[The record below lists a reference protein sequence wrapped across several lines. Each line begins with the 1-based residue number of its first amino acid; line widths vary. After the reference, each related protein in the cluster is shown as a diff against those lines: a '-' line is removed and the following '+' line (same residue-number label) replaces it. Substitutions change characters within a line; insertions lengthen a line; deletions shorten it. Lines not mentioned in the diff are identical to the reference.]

1 MQPVSSSKPFAVSA
15 TDSESRLSLQ
25 PRRLLWH
32 IFPPIILIVILSLA
46 AISSFA
52 SRTMRDLHL
61 ENMTGVLAA
70 RGELV
75 KYTLEN
81 RIRAGRSPASIDE
94 TVKRLGRLSDTR
106 ISVIEPDGTVTA
118 DSAKNP
124 AVMTDHS
131 DRPEI
136 MRAMR
141 GETATAIRYSDTL
154 KKDLIY
160 VAAPMRNSEGDVIAV
175 IRTARPLTAL
185 SSALEAL
192 NRQLLIGGFAVAAVA
207 AIVSLLLARRVT
219 RPIEELQ
226 HAATRYAA
234 GDLSVRLPA
243 TGSAETAGLAR
254 SLNIMAAQ
262 LDDRIRDVV
271 EQRNERDAVLAGMVE
286 AVIAVDSNERIS
298 TMNNAAGR
306 ILGVDPVDS
315 LGRTIHEI
323 ARNAELLAFVSSALR
338 SEEVL
343 ERDLDLHGDRQRS
356 LQAHGAAL
364 RDAHGKRIGAVVVL
378 NDVTRLRRLEAIRR
392 EFVANVSHELKTP
405 ITSIKG
411 FIETLS
417 DGAINDPEASER
429 FLQIASRQADRLGA
443 IIEDLLSLSRI
454 EQESE
459 HGTLPL
465 HRDRLHPVLDG
476 ALEICRHRADAKQ
489 VTLLLECDPEL
500 ECDLNAPLIEQ
511 ALVNLIDNAV
521 KYTGDGKHVT
531 ISANDEGGTLC
542 IEVADNGNGIA
553 AQHLPRLFERFYR
566 VDKARSRGLGGTG
579 LGLAIVKH
587 IAQAHGG
594 NVAVQSEVGEGTRF
608 SLRLPFT
615 RGESV

>member
-1 MQPVSSSKPFAVSA
+1 M
-15 TDSESRLSLQ
+15 Q

-52 SRTMRDLHL
+52 SRTIREFHL

-75 KYTLEN
+75 KDTLSN
-81 RIRAGRSPASIDE
+81 RIRTGSAAPGSIDE

-124 AVMTDHS
+124 AVMSDHS

-136 MRAMR
+136 RQALR

-154 KKDLIY
+154 KKDLLY
-160 VAAPMRNSEGDVIAV
+160 VATPMRNSGGDVIAV

-185 SSALEAL
+185 SSALAVL

-207 AIVSLLLARRVT
+207 AIVSLLVARRVT

-226 HAATRYAA
+226 HAATRFAT
-234 GDLSVRLPA
+234 GELSVRLPA
-243 TGSAETAGLAR
+243 TGSSETAGLAR
-254 SLNIMAAQ
+254 SLNLMAAQ

-286 AVIAVDSNERIS
+286 AVIAVDSQERIG
-298 TMNNAAGR
+298 TMNKAAGL
-306 ILGVDPVDS
+306 ILGVNPS
-315 LGRTIHEI
+315 NALGRSIQEI
-323 ARNAELLAFVSSALR
+323 ARNAELLAFVSAALR

-364 RDAHGKRIGAVVVL
+364 RDARGKRIGAVVVL

-417 DGAINDPEASER
+417 DGAIDDPEASGR
-429 FLQIASRQADRLGA
+429 FLEIASRQADRLGA

-465 HRDRLHPVLDG
+465 HRDRLWPVLDG

-489 VTLLLECDPEL
+489 ITLVLECDPEM
-500 ECDLNAPLIEQ
+500 ECDINAPLIEQ
-511 ALVNLIDNAV
+511 AAVNLIDNAI
-521 KYTGDGKHVT
+521 KYSEDGKHVT
-531 ISANDEGGTLC
+531 ISVTTESRTVC
-542 IEVADNGNGIA
+542 IEVADHGSGIA

-594 NVAVQSEVGEGTRF
+594 SVAVQSEIGKGTRF
-608 SLRLPFT
+608 SLRFPLQ
-615 RGESV
+615 RGETA